1 MHKNHLNSAQSDLV
15 GQQTN
20 IKEQNQIY
28 VQSPRFLPLRVYLS
42 ETNSI
47 WDGKVSHYDAYELP
61 KTYDPFES
69 WVRREKKNGNVI
81 AMAVARS

>member
-47 WDGKVSHYDAYELP
+47 WDGKVSHYARTMHTNYRRHTIHSNHGFVEKS
-61 KTYDPFES
+61 KTEMLLQ
-69 WVRREKKNGNVI
+69 WQ
-81 AMAVARS
+81 